1 MQFSRVIG
9 KIDPKLVN
17 QAAEKLS
24 QVFLELGTR
33 YSNEH
38 VGTGMGGDP
47 LIFGLMYP
55 VEHICTMNIPT
66 AATDGK
72 RYYWNPK
79 FVLKQSRIGL
89 RIICGHEAWHAIYM
103 HPQRRGS
110 RLPKLWNIAVDYIV
124 NGTVMEDFRARKM
137 DPSEN
142 FTKHLG
148 RFMKLDQYAEML
160 KNPFASIKG
169 FEDIDPTAQDSG
181 DPTVELPAANED
193 RELTVAEQ
201 KELEKREKSV
211 KFFYADPD
219 LEEEMKRPEKIYDM
233 LYALLPKCPKCGS
246 VGMYQ
251 PPKKK
256 DKDKGKEKGKDKDK
270 GKEPGDK
277 GEKDEKGEKGD
288 SGDKDQGKGKGQD
301 KPDQHDHGDGQSC
314 SCPHPDQ
321 GDGQGQSG
329 GQGQGDDQGQ
339 GGGQGQGCCDEC
351 GGGVDVFG
359 LGGTVDDHMD
369 TEESEEKLAKRIS
382 DAMEAARKMAGYVPA
397 ALEDELGKL
406 TAPKVTW
413 QDIIRTRLLKAR
425 AGNGRNDWT
434 RFRSRPMFSGLLI
447 PKRKNYFAHFG
458 CLLDTSGSMSK
469 DDMAFGLSQ
478 LTALDERS
486 EGTIVPA
493 DAAIYW
499 EQATKIKKA
508 VAEEIMKVKVVG
520 RGGTKFAEFFDQY
533 EKNIGKCDFLII
545 ITDGFLLDTDIAE
558 MKHPGVD
565 VIWLITSASSFNPP
579 FGRVFDLRSS

>member
-1 MQFSRVIG
+1 MKFSRVIG
-9 KIDPKLVN
+9 KVDPKLVQ
-17 QAAEKLS
+17 QAEDKLS

-33 YSNEH
+33 YNNEH

-55 VEHICTMNIPT
+55 VEHVCTMNMPT

-79 FVLKQSRIGL
+79 FVLKQTRIGL

-124 NGTVMEDFRARKM
+124 NGTVMDDFKARKM
-137 DPSEN
+137 DAKEN

-148 RFMKLDQYAEML
+148 KYMTLAQYAELL
-160 KNPFASIKG
+160 KDPFNPPKG
-169 FEDIDPTAQDSG
+169 FEDLKPGEEDVADPGVSLPG
-181 DPTVELPAANED
+181 PTQD
-193 RELTVAEQ
+193 RELTPREL
-201 KELEKREKSV
+201 KELERREKKP
-211 KFFYADPD
+211 KFYYADPD
-219 LEEEMKRPEKIYDM
+219 LDEEMRRPERIYDF
-233 LYALLPKCPKCGS
+233 LYNLLPKCPKCGS
-246 VGMYQ
+246 VGVYKM
-251 PPKKK
+251 PNKNPGKSPG
-256 DKDKGKEKGKDKDK
+256 KGGK
-270 GKEPGDK
+270 GDK
-277 GEKDEKGEKGD
+277 GDKGD
-288 SGDKDQGKGKGQD
+288 KGQD
-301 KPDQHDHGDGQSC
+301 QGQGGHGPGDQHDHGDGQSC
-314 SCPHPDQ
+314 NCP
-321 GDGQGQSG
+321 DGQGQG
-329 GQGQGDDQGQ
+329 QGQQPGQGQGGCDQCGANGK
-339 GGGQGQGCCDEC
+339 GGF
-351 GGGVDVFG
+351 DVFG
-359 LGGTVDDHMD
+359 FGSTLDDHMD

-382 DAMEAARKMAGYVPA
+382 DAMEAARKMAGHVPA

-434 RFRSRPMFSGLLI
+434 RFRSRPMFTGLLV
-447 PKRKNYFAHFG
+447 PKRKNYYAHFG

-469 DDMAFGLSQ
+469 EDMAFGLSQ
-478 LTALDERS
+478 LQSLDERS

-493 DAAIYW
+493 DATIYW

-508 VAEEIMKVKVVG
+508 VADEISKVKIVG
-520 RGGTKFAEFFDQY
+520 RGGTKYAEFFTDY
-533 EKNIGKCDFLII
+533 EEKIGRCDFLVVV
-545 ITDGFLLDTDIAE
+545 TDGFLLDSDVAE

-565 VIWLITSASSFNPP
+565 VIWLITSGSAFNPP
-579 FGRVFDLRSS
+579 FGRAFDLRA

>member
-9 KIDPKLVN
+9 KIDPKLVD

-24 QVFLELGTR
+24 GVFLELGTR
-33 YSNEH
+33 YNNEH
-38 VGTGMGGDP
+38 IGTGMGGDP

-124 NGTVMEDFRARKM
+124 NGTVMDDFKARKM
-137 DPSEN
+137 NAGEM

-148 RFMKLDQYAEML
+148 KFMTLEQYATLL
-160 KNPFASIKG
+160 KNPFQPVKG
-169 FEDIDPTAQDSG
+169 FEDVNPSADNNPSVD
-181 DPTVELPAANED
+181 LPGANED
-193 RELTVAEQ
+193 RELTPEET
-201 KELEKREKSV
+201 KELERREKNV
-211 KFFYADPD
+211 KFYYADPD
-219 LEEEMKRPEKIYDM
+219 LDEEMKRPEAIYDY
-233 LYALLPKCPKCGS
+233 LYSLLPKCPKCGS
-246 VGMYQ
+246 IGKYKM
-251 PPKKK
+251 PGSKK
-256 DKDKGKEKGKDKDK
+256 GKGKDKGQGQKQDQQ
-270 GKEPGDK
+270 DQQ
-277 GEKDEKGEKGD
+277 
-288 SGDKDQGKGKGQD
+288 QGKDKQQGQGGQD
-301 KPDQHDHGDGQSC
+301 KDDQHNHGGDQPC
-314 SCPHPDQ
+314 DCNCPGNGQ
-321 GDGQGQSG
+321 GDQQGQ
-329 GQGQGDDQGQ
+329 GQGQGDQ
-339 GGGQGQGCCDEC
+339 QGQGCCDEC

-382 DAMEAARKMAGYVPA
+382 DAVEAAKKMAGYVPA

-434 RFRSRPMFSGLLI
+434 RFRSRPMFTGLLV
-447 PKRKNYFAHFG
+447 PKRKNYYAHFG

-469 DDMAFGLSQ
+469 EDMAFGLSQ

-493 DAAIYW
+493 DAEIYW
-499 EQATKIKKA
+499 DKATKIKKA
-508 VAEEIMKVKVVG
+508 VPEEISKTKIFG
-520 RGGTKFAEFFDQY
+520 RGGTKYAEFFTDY
-533 EKNIGKCDFLII
+533 EKNIGKCDFLIVV
-545 ITDGFLLDTDIAE
+545 TDGFLLDTDVAE

-565 VIWLITSASSFNPP
+565 VIWLITSGSAFNPP
-579 FGRVFDLRSS
+579 FGRAFDLRSS